1 MRTTRPSSP
10 VTPSWIRLA
19 LAVAVVLISTAVL
32 AVRAPASAVS
42 ASRTPTSPVT
52 THGSVSMPAL
62 PLAAR
67 GGGGFRSRPR
77 ISPNRP
83 LSRNRPVTRRNPNTG
98 RALRSF
104 SRTLLQALGIAF
116 LLSLLFGI
124 GPGGSPLGLLVLLGI
139 IALVVLA
146 RRRRRHYSYR

>member
-1 MRTTRPSSP
+1 MP
-10 VTPSWIRLA
+10 V
-19 LAVAVVLISTAVL
+19 V
-32 AVRAPASAVS
+32 
-42 ASRTPTSPVT
+42 
-52 THGSVSMPAL
+52 

-67 GGGGFRSRPR
+67 GGGGFRSQPR

-83 LSRNRPVTRRNPNTG
+83 LSGNRPVTRRNPNTG
-98 RALRSF
+98 RALRNF

-139 IALVVLA
+139 IALVVVA
-146 RRRRRHYSYR
+146 RRRRRQYSYR

>member
-1 MRTTRPSSP
+1 MRTPRPSSSI
-10 VTPSWIRLA
+10 TPSSIRLA
-19 LAVAVVLISTAVL
+19 LAVAAVLLSTAVL
-32 AVRAPASAVS
+32 AVRAPAPAAA

-52 THGSVSMPAL
+52 SQNPVSLPAL

-83 LSRNRPVTRRNPNTG
+83 LSRNRPVARRNPNTG

-139 IALVVLA
+139 IALVVVA
-146 RRRRRHYSYR
+146 RRRRRQYGYN

>member
-1 MRTTRPSSP
+1 MLSR
-10 VTPSWIRLA
+10 RLA
-19 LAVAVVLISTAVL
+19 FPVANVRSRLTLAPALLVLAAVVLGL
-32 AVRAPASAVS
+32 PAPAPAAASLAPAYAPAALSA
-42 ASRTPTSPVT
+42 
-52 THGSVSMPAL
+52 PAL

-98 RALRSF
+98 RALRSL

-124 GPGGSPLGLLVLLGI
+124 GSGGSPFGLLVLLGI
-139 IALVVLA
+139 VALVVMA
-146 RRRRRHYSYR
+146 RRRRRAYGYR